1 MNKGARFSYEDAKEI
16 FEGKFY
22 EDDGPP
28 TTLTNAMNIRK
39 DNEIKLLKEFEK

>member
-1 MNKGARFSYEDAKEI
+1 MNKRARFTFEDAKEI
-16 FEGKFY
+16 FEGRFY

-39 DNEIKLLKEFEK
+39 DNEI